1 MNIFIESN
9 VFIPGVERQAASN
22 AQSIHLDRPTLTL
35 REFLEELTERAKPT
49 HVEYVRP
56 GAQMLDPY
64 DWEVEINGVPYQ
76 DFTGGL
82 DAPLKEG
89 DTVNIRVLVLGG
101 G

>member
-1 MNIFIESN
+1 MKIFIESN
-9 VFIPGVERQAASN
+9 VFIPGVERQASN
-22 AQSIHLDRPTLTL
+22 AQSVDFDRGALSL
-35 REFLEELTERAKPT
+35 REFLEELAARALPT

-56 GAQMLDPY
+56 GAEMLDPY
-64 DWEVEINGVPYQ
+64 DWQVEINGVPYQ
-76 DFTGGL
+76 NCTGAL